1 MCFRNGVA
9 KENLSLWYCLVLSV
23 QRWRTKD
30 ASLSD
35 TRVGYALAFLREA
48 KAVRASKAFL
58 LGLLLCFYSWLSP
71 CEQEGLQEGGSCTLF
86 PVQAVLSNERGCLGL
101 LQREEGSG
109 LGITQEDA
117 RALANDMPQMEP
129 LSSIWSQERLVQCAD
144 THCLMWGSL
153 MKESVFDRDGE
164 Q

>member
-23 QRWRTKD
+23 KTRRTKD

-48 KAVRASKAFL
+48 KAVRASKAL
-58 LGLLLCFYSWLSP
+58 RLGLSLCFCSWLSP
-71 CEQEGLQEGGSCTLF
+71 CEQEGLQGGSCTLF
-86 PVQAVLSNERGCLGL
+86 PVQAVLSNGRGCLGL

-117 RALANDMPQMEP
+117 RALARDMPQLEP
-129 LSSIWSQERLVQCAD
+129 LTSVWSRKGLVQCAD
-144 THCLMWGSL
+144 TLPNVGKPNERVCI
-153 MKESVFDRDGE
+153 
-164 Q
+164 

>member
-23 QRWRTKD
+23 QTRRTKD
-30 ASLSD
+30 ASLSN

-48 KAVRASKAFL
+48 KAKPASLF
-58 LGLLLCFYSWLSP
+58 CSWLSP